1 MEVRCFSTWEVLR
14 DAFIR
19 GTLASTNINS
29 LPTKQPG
36 VHGPC
41 AGSKHDEAYS
51 ERREQEI
58 QARGISSRKENP
70 DLDDRLQSSSNRR
83 PQSGQ
88 QQNSDADRCEIY
100 CMRHH
105 LQCTSNCNAATNN

>member
-1 MEVRCFSTWEVLR
+1 MWELLR

-19 GTLASTNINS
+19 GTLTSKDINS
-29 LPTKQPG
+29 FLTKQPG

-51 ERREQEI
+51 EGREQEVPVR
-58 QARGISSRKENP
+58 AVSSSKENP
-70 DLDDRLQSSSNRR
+70 NLDDRLQSSGNRR

-88 QQNSDADRCEIY
+88 QQDSQGKN
-100 CMRHH
+100 
-105 LQCTSNCNAATNN
+105 